1 MTANVV
7 PDCLPEFFRYGGK
20 VLDKGIDLHGCEGFV
35 TIQGGVEVVYISLMV
50 LPMVN
55 FHGPGV
61 EVRFERIG

>member
-1 MTANVV
+1 MTASVV

-20 VLDKGIDLHGCEGFV
+20 VLDKGIDPHGCEGFV
-35 TIQGGVEVVYISLMV
+35 AIQGGIQVVYVSLMV